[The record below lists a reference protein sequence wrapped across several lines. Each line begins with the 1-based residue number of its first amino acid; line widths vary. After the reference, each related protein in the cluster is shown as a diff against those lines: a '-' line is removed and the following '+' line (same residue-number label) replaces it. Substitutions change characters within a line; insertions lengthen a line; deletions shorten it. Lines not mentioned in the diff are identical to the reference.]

1 MKPIAL
7 LLLSSLLLSAA
18 EPLDVA
24 KTIRTMIDEYENSV
38 RANTMKIIE
47 AKTEEEKNKYRA
59 TVPSAEPYAEKVL
72 KMVQQNTDDPGTGP
86 AVSWL
91 VTQASAFPQGQIALQ
106 MLGTT
111 HVAQAGIAEAVKSL
125 EFYPFEMAV
134 PLLNAV
140 REKNPNKDEKAAAT
154 YALGMQHFRRFEV
167 SADEKAAET
176 EKTKAMDYFQEIS
189 SKYADAAIKGF
200 PLADQAGRTM
210 FELANLSV
218 GSECPEIDGKDVDGS
233 AFKLSDFRGKQ
244 VVLMFWGGWCHAC
257 HGVLPM
263 VNQMVTDLKDKP
275 VVVLGINTDV
285 PDEARKAYQTYQ
297 VNFRNWSDGTTSG
310 PITSMFNLRSFP
322 TLYLL
327 DAKGKI
333 VLKNTTLEAIRAKV
347 GS

>member
-1 MKPIAL
+1 MKTIAL

-18 EPLDVA
+18 EPDSVA
-24 KTIRTMIDEYENSV
+24 KNIRAVIDEYENSV

-47 AKTEEEKNKYRA
+47 AATEEEKNKYRA
-59 TVPSAEPYAEKVL
+59 TVPSAQPCAEKVL
-72 KMVQQNTDDPGTGP
+72 KLVQQHADDPGTGP

-91 VTQASAFPQGQIALQ
+91 VTQAASFPEGQIALQ
-106 MLGTT
+106 MLGTS

-125 EFYPFEMAV
+125 EYYPFEVVV
-134 PLLNAV
+134 PILNAV

-154 YALGMQHFRRFEV
+154 YALGMQHFRRFEI
-167 SADEKAAET
+167 ATDEKSAET

-189 SKYADAAIKGF
+189 SKYADATIKGF
-200 PLADQAGRTM
+200 SLADQTGRTM
-210 FELANLSV
+210 FELTNLSV
-218 GSECPEIDGKDVDGS
+218 GSECPEIDGKDVDGAS
-233 AFKLSDFRGKQ
+233 FKLSDFRGKQ

-257 HGVLPM
+257 HGVIPQ

-285 PDEARKAYQTYQ
+285 PDEARKAFQTYQ

-327 DAKGKI
+327 DAEGKI
-333 VLKNTTLEAIRAKV
+333 ILKNSTLEAIRARL